1 MARNSLG
8 YQLNKQ
14 PIAQSFYVDR
24 TSGIYVTSVDLFF
37 SQVATDLPIQIQIR
51 PMDNGLPSS
60 SQIIP
65 GTIKLLSN
73 LNNSDNVSADCTTAV
88 NFKLDE
94 PVFLKGNQDYALV
107 VTADSK
113 DYKIFVS
120 ETNEFVIGSTE
131 KRINK
136 QPSLGSLFF
145 TQNGVTF
152 SPAQSLDLAFK
163 INRARFQ
170 HSQANVILHNAAIPA
185 RLLRNDPISVDSGSS
200 KVTIRETGAGLL
212 AGDNVKI
219 TGAAA
224 VGGISAATLNKAA
237 GYSVDSADWTG
248 FTFTA
253 DSSATSNAIG
263 GGSLVKATTQMPF
276 NTIHPNI
283 INLTPNRTSM
293 TGAIKVTNSVSFATN
308 SADPETAYTGKET
321 AQFVSV
327 KVNEDNVGSTYNVVA
342 NPANETSKIGSGIKS
357 LDMQFIMRTNDSAVS
372 PMIDMQRASIH
383 LIQNIVDKQDSA
395 GHTLDGFNKPL
406 KFVNETSAKEGSS
419 AAKHITRT
427 VVLEN
432 DAVGIRVL
440 LTANRPKGTDFQLFF
455 RTATGDEIIEDKA
468 FTLQAEETNN
478 PEDNRTSIYREY
490 RYLIG
495 GLNGSLKSF
504 TKFQVK
510 IVMRSTNNA
519 KVPKIKDLR
528 MIALTV

>member
-1 MARNSLG
+1 MALNSLG

-65 GTIKLLSN
+65 GTIKLLSG
-73 LNNSDNVSADCTTAV
+73 LNNSDNVSADCTTSV
-88 NFKLDE
+88 NFKFDE
-94 PVFLKGNQDYALV
+94 PVYLKGNQDYALV

-170 HSQANVILHNAAIPA
+170 HTQANVVLHNAAIPP
-185 RLLRNDPISVDSGSS
+185 RILRNDPISVDSGSA
-200 KVTIRETGAGLL
+200 KVTIRENGTGLL

-237 GYSVDSADWTG
+237 GYSVDSVDWTG

-263 GGSLVKATTQMPF
+263 GGSLVKATTHIPF
-276 NTIHPNI
+276 STIHPNI
-283 INLTPNRTSM
+283 INLTPNRTSL
-293 TGAIKVTNSVSFATN
+293 TGSIKATN
-308 SADPETAYTGKET
+308 STSFAARTGTETPYTGKST
-321 AQFVSV
+321 AQFVGV
-327 KVNEDNVGSTYNVVA
+327 KVNEDNVGDIYNVVA

-357 LDMQFIMRTNDSAVS
+357 LDMQFVMRSTDSAVS

-383 LIQNIVDKQDSA
+383 LIQNIIDKQDSA
-395 GHTLDGFNKPL
+395 GNTIEGFNKPL
-406 KFVNETSAKEGSS
+406 TFVNETSAKEGSA

-440 LTANRPKGTDFQLFF
+440 LTANRPKGTDFQVYF
-455 RTATGDEIIEDKA
+455 RTATGDEVIEDKD

-478 PEDNRTSIYREY
+478 PEDNRANIYREY

-504 TKFQVK
+504 TKFQIK
-510 IVMRSTNNA
+510 IVMRSENNA